1 MLCHPALQGPTR
13 PPSIASK
20 VPNYLPRADS
30 RATGRDNSSDVLL
43 HRGGSAFV
51 PQGSVDH
58 RDYQPMDEIEEET
71 HPPMDSSG
79 QSDAVSHIDRVTCEL
94 REDLEHERG
103 RRLDFLGN
111 VNRLIS
117 DRDKNRVEYAVAQ
130 LANER
135 EQHSLRDE
143 LMEALQDICRLRGEI
158 SELQKRTE
166 SQHHEHKY
174 LLEMLERKGFL
185 HRKNPRTDSTASGDR
200 RGA

>member
-1 MLCHPALQGPTR
+1 M
-13 PPSIASK
+13 
-20 VPNYLPRADS
+20 VE
-30 RATGRDNSSDVLL
+30 V
-43 HRGGSAFV
+43 
-51 PQGSVDH
+51 
-58 RDYQPMDEIEEET
+58 EEVT
-71 HPPMDSSG
+71 HPPMDSRG
-79 QSDAVSHIDRVTCEL
+79 QSDAVSQLDRVPCEL
-94 REDLEHERG
+94 CEDLEHERG
-103 RRLDFLGN
+103 RRLDLLGN

-135 EQHSLRDE
+135 EQYALRDE

-185 HRKNPRTDSTASGDR
+185 HRKKPRTDSTALSDR
-200 RGA
+200 RRT